1 MLTSDTECFIIISV
15 KTQHDTLN
23 KYIYVKGGLYM
34 TVIHNRINQLRKKK
48 GVSQQELADY
58 LGIERTSLSK
68 IENMRYNPSARIISE
83 TSNFFNLPIGDI
95 FFNRTVSDNDTKRVI

>member
-1 MLTSDTECFIIISV
+1 
-15 KTQHDTLN
+15 
-23 KYIYVKGGLYM
+23 M
-34 TVIHNRINQLRKKK
+34 TVIYNRIKQLRKSK

-68 IENMRYNPSARIISE
+68 IENMKYNPSARIISE

-95 FFNRTVSDNDTKRVI
+95 FFNQSVSSDDTKRVI